1 VQKRRKKI
9 RITMSAD
16 AKRKY
21 GSTMVLI
28 ILGIFAL
35 YGGARWLL
43 VLVPAA
49 VVIWYAT
56 SGADFKKSRN

>member
-1 VQKRRKKI
+1 
-9 RITMSAD
+9 MSAD

-35 YGGARWLL
+35 YGGAGWLL

-56 SGADFKKSRN
+56 SGADFKRSRN

>member
-1 VQKRRKKI
+1 
-9 RITMSAD
+9 MSAD

-49 VVIWYAT
+49 VVIWYAA